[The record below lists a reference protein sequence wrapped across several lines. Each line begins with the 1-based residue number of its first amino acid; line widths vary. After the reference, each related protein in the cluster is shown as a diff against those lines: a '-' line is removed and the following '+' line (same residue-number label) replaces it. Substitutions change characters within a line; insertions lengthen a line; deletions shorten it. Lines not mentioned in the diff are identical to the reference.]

1 MNPSNQHTPDDRWR
15 KAFEEASET
24 PPPRVWDA
32 IERRLDEDDDRA
44 GIVPFWRQYMLWASG
59 IAAAVA
65 LLLVGWWLMR
75 TDSPTGTD
83 VARLQTERRPEAAA
97 QQPAPSA
104 EQDTTNTT
112 ETIASGGEKQAVAGN
127 RRRRSSSQE
136 VSPPDDW
143 NHPHYART
151 YDPLAQE
158 RRNSRRLNKTAVPAA
173 ADELIATEQ
182 IALSA
187 SPTTTSIPG
196 NTFLP
201 STTTAVPGNA
211 LMPSTISSVPGGAS
225 VPMPTQIPPDE
236 RPLSGYPV
244 QEIEGHGLRS
254 GLRETQRM
262 VWFRAP
268 EADAIPEAEIKKNH
282 REMWA
287 SVSIMPSSFNPAVSV
302 RSSVPMANYAMAPGL
317 ANQNTRSIPSVQSR
331 SDLSMAYQAG
341 TGLQLTD
348 HWSVETGV
356 AYLAGRSTVASPV
369 LVSVATSAGN
379 PTRSTNNFFAEAV
392 KNASGNAGNVNAQN
406 DRGNTAYLA
415 NNNLYDASTL
425 QSISNDYRFVQVP
438 VQVGYQLRPN
448 KPLGIA
454 LLGGMLANWFVRNNV
469 GDNLSVTADDGF
481 YKPVTLSGVAGMR
494 LRYRPTRRWSASMA
508 GVYQRALQSGTQP
521 TIELQT
527 RPQTMGMSF
536 GVNYHF

>member
-44 GIVPFWRQYMLWASG
+44 GIVPLWRQYMPWASG
-59 IAAAVA
+59 VAAAVA

-83 VARLQTERRPEAAA
+83 VARQQSERRPEAAA
-97 QQPAPSA
+97 QQQTPAAENNTTSTTESVVAGGA
-104 EQDTTNTT
+104 EQ
-112 ETIASGGEKQAVAGN
+112 SLAGDLK
-127 RRRRSSSQE
+127 RGSSSQE

-151 YDPLAQE
+151 YDPLAKE
-158 RRNSRRLNKTAVPAA
+158 RIRNRQQSKTAIPAT
-173 ADELIATEQ
+173 ADELMATEQ

-187 SPTTTSIPG
+187 SPAAMS
-196 NTFLP
+196 
-201 STTTAVPGNA
+201 VPGNA
-211 LMPSTISSVPGGAS
+211 LIPSTNTLVPGNAS
-225 VPMPTQIPPDE
+225 LPIPSQMPPNE

-244 QEIEGHGLRS
+244 QEMQGHGLQS

-268 EADAIPEAEIKKNH
+268 DADALPEAEIKKNQ

-287 SVSIMPSSFNPAVSV
+287 SVSVMPSSFNPAVSV

-317 ANQNTRSIPSVQSR
+317 ANQNTKSTPSVQSR

-369 LVSVATSAGN
+369 LVSVATASGN
-379 PTRSTNNFFAEAV
+379 PMMRSTNNFFAEAV
-392 KNASGNAGNVNAQN
+392 KNAPGNANVQN
-406 DRGNTAYLA
+406 DRGGITYLS
-415 NNNLYDASTL
+415 NQNLYDAGTL
-425 QSISNDYRFVQVP
+425 QSVSNDYRFVQVP

-454 LLGGMLANWFVRNNV
+454 LLGGMLANWFVRNDV
-469 GDNLSVTADDGF
+469 GDNLSVKANDGF

-521 TIELQT
+521 SIELQT